1 MSEAVW
7 ANESGE
13 RQHGARTAQG
23 RRDNAR
29 WSVREM
35 SPRRLLSPAEFF
47 PQRRLFETPLL
58 ASTTFLYSSTKMAS
72 KQAKSENQ
80 QSLKVL
86 EELLAKLNVSKAQDE
101 INGVSQE
108 IAIFINGDIEEEDA
122 PTK

>member
-1 MSEAVW
+1 MRAANGNSTHGQERTPVEARCR
-7 ANESGE
+7 SKC
-13 RQHGARTAQG
+13 QG
-23 RRDNAR
+23 
-29 WSVREM
+29 S
-35 SPRRLLSPAEFF
+35 LLSPAEFF
-47 PQRRLFETPLL
+47 PQRRLFESPLL
-58 ASTTFLYSSTKMAS
+58 ASSTLLHSSTKMAS

>member
-1 MSEAVW
+1 MRA
-7 ANESGE
+7 GK
-13 RQHGARTAQG
+13 GARTRTHA

-29 WSVREM
+29 CRSE
-35 SPRRLLSPAEFF
+35 SQELLSPRQSFF

-58 ASTTFLYSSTKMAS
+58 ASSTFLYSSTKMAS